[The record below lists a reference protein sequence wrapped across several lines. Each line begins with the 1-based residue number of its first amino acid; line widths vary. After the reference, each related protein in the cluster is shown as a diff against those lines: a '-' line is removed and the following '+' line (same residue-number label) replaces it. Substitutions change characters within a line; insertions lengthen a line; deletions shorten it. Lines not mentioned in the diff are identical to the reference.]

1 MMHLPASP
9 ETLRLITFLSVFAL
23 LALAEVIWPR
33 RLLTVAKVQRWQANI
48 GVIIADSLVVRLFAP
63 IAPITLAVT
72 AQSKGWGLFN
82 LFGIPGWLELIAGLI
97 IFDLIIYLQHR
108 LFHRVPLLWR
118 LHRMHH
124 TDLDLDV
131 STGTRF
137 HPLEISI
144 SLLIKMVAVLLFG
157 LSPLT
162 VLLFEILLNAT
173 SMFNHANLAL
183 PLPVDRW
190 LRLLLVT
197 PDMHRVHHSVIPKET
212 DSNFGFCQPWWDRLL
227 GTYREQPRDGHIGM
241 TIGLREY
248 RNQDELGIWRLVRIP
263 FEPQKTFETQGAQ
276 RTQSKI

>member
-1 MMHLPASP
+1 MVLPAAP
-9 ETLRLITFLSVFAL
+9 ETLRLMAFLSIFAL
-23 LALAEVIWPR
+23 FALAELFWPR
-33 RLLTVAKVQRWQANI
+33 RPLTASKSKRWLANI
-48 GVIIADSLVVRLFAP
+48 SIIVADSLVVRLLFPVVP
-63 IAPITLAVT
+63 ISLAAT
-72 AQSKGWGLFN
+72 AQTKSWGLFN
-82 LFGIPGWLELIAGLI
+82 HLGIPGWVELIAGLI
-97 IFDLIIYLQHR
+97 ILDLIIYLQHR
-108 LFHRVPLLWR
+108 LFHRIPLLWR

-137 HPLEISI
+137 HPLEIVL
-144 SLLIKMVAVLLFG
+144 SLLIKMAAVLLFG

-173 SMFNHANLAL
+173 SLFNHANLAL

-248 RNQDELGIWRLVRIP
+248 RNQTDLGIWSLLRIP
-263 FEPQKTFETQGAQ
+263 FETPPV
-276 RTQSKI
+276 RRNL

>member
-1 MMHLPASP
+1 MLPTNP
-9 ETLRLITFLSVFAL
+9 DTLRLIAFLSIFAL
-23 LALAEVIWPR
+23 LALAEAVWPR
-33 RLLTVAKVQRWQANI
+33 RQLTVAKVQRWQANI
-48 GVIIADSLVVRLFAP
+48 GIIIADSLVVRLLFP
-63 IAPITLAVT
+63 VVPMSLAAT
-72 AQSKGWGLFN
+72 AQSHDWGLFN
-82 LFGIPGWLELIAGLI
+82 LFGITGWVELIAGLI
-97 IFDLIIYLQHR
+97 ILDLIIYLQHR
-108 LFHRVPLLWR
+108 LFHRVSLLWR

-131 STGTRF
+131 SSGTRF
-137 HPLEISI
+137 HPLEIII
-144 SLLIKMVAVLLFG
+144 SLLIKMAAVLLFG

-227 GTYREQPRDGHIGM
+227 GTYKDQPRDGHTGM
-241 TIGLREY
+241 AIGLHEY
-248 RNQDELGIWRLVRIP
+248 RNQYELGIWRLLRIP
-263 FEPQKTFETQGAQ
+263 FETTLV
-276 RTQSKI
+276 RRNL